1 MEIKHASDCAI
12 HQSDERSDAPDNPQ
26 APSEASR
33 RQQTASEYGVSIR
46 PLASGINVLE
56 IPLSRPLRAGVLS
69 RLASH
74 KDREGLIE
82 RALELGL

>member
-1 MEIKHASDCAI
+1 MAI
-12 HQSDERSDAPDNPQ
+12 SEAAECLDVRENPQ
-26 APSEASR
+26 VPSEASR
-33 RQQTASEYGVSIR
+33 RQRIASEYGVSIR

-56 IPLSRPLRAGVLS
+56 IPLSRPLCAGVLS

-82 RALELGL
+82 RALAADL